1 MPRIKKSL
9 LETIPMLIILG
20 LLAGALGGVGVG
32 LIQYRALTS
41 TATAPP
47 K

>member
-1 MPRIKKSL
+1 MPRFKKSL
-9 LETIPMLIILG
+9 LESIPMLILLG
-20 LLAGALGGVGVG
+20 LLAGAVGGVGVG

-41 TATAPP
+41 SSAPP

>member
-1 MPRIKKSL
+1 MPRFKKSL
-9 LETIPMLIILG
+9 LETIPMLILLG

-41 TATAPP
+41 SASAPP

>member
-1 MPRIKKSL
+1 MPRMKKSL

-41 TATAPP
+41 SAAAPP

>member
-1 MPRIKKSL
+1 MSRIKKSL
-9 LETIPMLIILG
+9 LETIPMLFVLG

-41 TATAPP
+41 SAAAPP